1 MLTIIDAYEIIFAHR
16 TSVLRLSPTALNARQ
31 KQPAYNVERTT
42 ATLIGRRRPSKRA
55 VATLLG
61 RRKLMK
67 SFVDIKSRTFVFD
80 IKLFLLSRNVTATVM
95 NDGNTSNMPS
105 TTALGRDALP
115 NESSVGSLGLDIE
128 NIFLYSHIRFNQC
141 LDFDI
146 SFITINKTRMERD

>member
-1 MLTIIDAYEIIFAHR
+1 M
-16 TSVLRLSPTALNARQ
+16 
-31 KQPAYNVERTT
+31 
-42 ATLIGRRRPSKRA
+42 
-55 VATLLG
+55 ATLLG

-105 TTALGRDALP
+105 TTAPGRNALP

-128 NIFLYSHIRFNQC
+128 NIFLYSHIRCNQC

-146 SFITINKTRMERD
+146 RFITINKARMERD